1 MTTSSPL
8 DATLAWLDLAK
19 RGWGLVV
26 VPPHQQREMAEAL
39 AARVPGRSLF
49 ALDAAL
55 VDSGTVDSS
64 TGRSRTVVDSCTSIQ
79 TPGSTPRSR
88 PGERSTVG
96 ATG

>member
-26 VPPHQQREMAEAL
+26 VPPHQQREIAETL

-55 VDSGTVDSS
+55 VDSEDGGLLD
-64 TGRSRTVVDSCTSIQ
+64 GAIATVVASCTSIR

-88 PGERSTVG
+88 PGER
-96 ATG
+96 